1 MSTGKMMRTLITTHP
16 LLLLLL
22 LQQLLQPVQ
31 FQEVDTDFDS
41 PEDKMEEFREY
52 LEEFR
57 RTGPTRPPTKE
68 KVERRVIIEPG
79 MPLYHRDYCNEEIMR
94 KNVYHKQRC
103 VTEHY
108 FLLMQYDELEK
119 ICYNRFVPCKNGV
132 RKCNRSKG
140 LVEGVYCNLTEAFK
154 IPRCKYKSF
163 YRRGYVLITCA
174 WQNEIHKLIPH
185 TINDLVEPP
194 KHRSFLNEDGVFVIL
209 P

>member
-1 MSTGKMMRTLITTHP
+1 MSTGKMMRTPITTHP

-31 FQEVDTDFDS
+31 FQVVDTDFDS

-68 KVERRVIIEPG
+68 NVERRVIIEPG

-94 KNVYHKQRC
+94 KNIYHKQRC

-194 KHRSFLNEDGVFVIL
+194 KHRSFLNEDGVFVI
-209 P
+209 PP

>member
-1 MSTGKMMRTLITTHP
+1 VSTGKMMRTPITTHP

-68 KVERRVIIEPG
+68 NVERRVIIEPG

-163 YRRGYVLITCA
+163 YRRGYVL
-174 WQNEIHKLIPH
+174 
-185 TINDLVEPP
+185 
-194 KHRSFLNEDGVFVIL
+194 
-209 P
+209 